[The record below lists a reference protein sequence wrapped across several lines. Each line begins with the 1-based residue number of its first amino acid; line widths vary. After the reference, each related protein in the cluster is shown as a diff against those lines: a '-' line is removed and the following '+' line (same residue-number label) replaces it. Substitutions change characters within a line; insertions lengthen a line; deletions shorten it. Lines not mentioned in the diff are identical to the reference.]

1 MVIVRKQASLGQR
14 LLQEGFITNDQL
26 ELALKE
32 QLNTN
37 EKLGEILVKLNFL
50 DPKQLLPILAKH
62 IGVEHVDIDIDN
74 IKEDLLSLI
83 PEDVMRKDAVIPVSK
98 MGNKLSLAMA
108 NPTNVFLID
117 ELQLRTK
124 FVIKPVLALK
134 ENILE
139 ILEQYEKR
147 KSEQS
152 TEAVETALKDLDV
165 MGDEDI
171 EIAENAFEDIE
182 SGLGTDSAPVVR
194 GVNAIIGKAIKI
206 GASDIHIEPY
216 EKEIRVRCRV
226 DGVLVELKKLPRSVL
241 NAFISR
247 IKIIS
252 DLDIAEKRLP
262 QDGRFKI
269 KLGRRF
275 VDFRVSTMP
284 TIYGEKVVMRILDK
298 GNVNLDL
305 KYLGF
310 TDSDMEILE
319 KVFMS
324 PYGMILV
331 TGPTGSGK
339 STTLYAALDK
349 LNKSDVN
356 ISTAEDPVEYDMY
369 GVNQVHCRSEIGLDF
384 ATALRTF
391 LRQDPDIIMVGEIR
405 DQETAEISIKAA
417 LTGHLVLSTLHTND
431 APSAVQR
438 LINMGIEPFMI
449 SASLLMVQAQR
460 LVRRICPYCKE
471 KHHYS
476 KDVYLALGL
485 DYEKYGEVDFYKGA
499 GCEHCN
505 ESGYKG
511 RTVIYEIMRVDDEL
525 RDLIAKGANTHTIKN
540 KARELEMKTLRE
552 NGIQKAIDG
561 ITSLDEILRVTME

>member
-62 IGVEHVDIDIDN
+62 IGVEYVDIDIDN

-324 PYGMILV
+324 PYGMVLV

-449 SASLLMVQAQR
+449 SASLLMIQAQR

>member
-1 MVIVRKQASLGQR
+1 M
-14 LLQEGFITNDQL
+14 
-26 ELALKE
+26 
-32 QLNTN
+32 
-37 EKLGEILVKLNFL
+37 
-50 DPKQLLPILAKH
+50 PILAKH

>member
-14 LLQEGFITNDQL
+14 LLEEGLITNEQL
-26 ELALKE
+26 EIALKE

-37 EKLGEILVKLNFL
+37 EKLGEILVNLNFIE
-50 DPKQLLPILAKH
+50 PKELLPVLAKH
-62 IGVEHVDIDIDN
+62 IGVDYVEINVST
-74 IKEDLLSLI
+74 IKEEILNLI
-83 PEDVMRKDAVIPVSK
+83 PEDIMRKNVVMPISK
-98 MGNKLSLAMA
+98 LGNKLSLAMA

-139 ILEQYEKR
+139 SLTEHEKK

-152 TEAVETALKDLDV
+152 TVAVETALKDLDG
-165 MGDEDI
+165 MGDQDI
-171 EIAENAFEDIE
+171 EIAENEFQDLE

-226 DGVLVELKKLPRSVL
+226 DGVLVELKKLPKSVL
-241 NAFISR
+241 NPFISR

-269 KLGRRF
+269 KLGSRF

-305 KYLGF
+305 AVLGF
-310 TDSDMEILE
+310 TQDDMDTLN

-339 STTLYAALDK
+339 STTLYAALNK
-349 LNKSDVN
+349 LNRDDVN

-369 GVNQVHCRSEIGLDF
+369 GVNQVHCKSEIGLDF

-391 LRQDPDIIMVGEIR
+391 LRQDPDIVMVGEIR

-449 SASLLMVQAQR
+449 SASLLMIQAQR

-476 KDVYLALGL
+476 KDVFLALGL
-485 DYEKYGEVDFYKGA
+485 DYEKYGDVDFYKGG
-499 GCEHCN
+499 GCDHCN
-505 ESGYKG
+505 GSGYKG
-511 RTVIYEIMRVDDEL
+511 RTVIYEIMYVNDEL
-525 RDLIAKGANTHTIKN
+525 RELIAKGANTHTVKS
-540 KARELEMKTLRE
+540 KAREGGMVTLRE